1 MTHRWLVV
9 SFLILLA
16 ACAPEDLDVTPSPT
30 PTQEPTARPTLE
42 PGVEETE
49 APGANAA
56 SQTQL
61 DDILASMPQTITT
74 TNANWRSDGAA
85 PFYLEVEGGAAGR
98 VGYID
103 ASGNVAEI
111 TFGVFDTPEAA
122 QDFYD
127 VVAGRTL
134 TLAQAETRDNYPQP
148 NLFGGSAY
156 GSDAIFVQGSL
167 YIRVNVPSFAT
178 NTQGDP
184 LGPLSRQLFSLLE
197 STGALPAS

>member
-1 MTHRWLVV
+1 MTRRWLIVV
-9 SFLILLA
+9 FLVFLA
-16 ACAPEDLDVTPSPT
+16 ACAPENLDVTPSPT
-30 PTQEPTARPTLE
+30 PTLEPTARPTPE
-42 PGVEETE
+42 PGATE

-56 SQTQL
+56 NQAQL
-61 DDILASMPQTITT
+61 DTILANMPQNITT
-74 TNANWRSDGAA
+74 TNANWRSDGTA
-85 PFYLEVEGGAAGR
+85 PFYLEVDRGAAGR

-111 TFGVFDTPEAA
+111 TFGIFDTPEAA
-122 QDFYD
+122 QEFFD

-134 TLAQAETRDNYPQP
+134 TLARAETRDSYPQP

-156 GSDAIFVQGSL
+156 GSDAIFVQGTL

-184 LGPLSRQLFSLLE
+184 LGPLSRQIFRVLE
-197 STGALPAS
+197 SIGVYPLSS